1 MISINS
7 QDSLPLVEQVVQAVR
22 QQIDERVLRL
32 GTRLPSIR
40 QFAIDHGVS
49 RFTVVQAYDRLVA
62 AGYLQSRKGSG
73 FYVCKPVVQNGSLEP
88 ACSLDRAVDIL
99 WLLRRSMQD
108 RTARYMPGCGWLQ
121 PEWQQS
127 SGLQRGLRALS
138 RQGARSLV
146 EYGHAAGYLPLRLD
160 IQNRLNELEIG
171 ADIGQIITTH
181 GVSHA
186 LDLLA
191 RYFIRPGDTVL
202 VEDPAY
208 FTLFGTLKL
217 LGAKLVGVPRNAD
230 GPDTQA
236 MEALILEHRPKL
248 FVTTAVLHN
257 PTGTSTSQ
265 AVAYRLLQ
273 LAEKYDLM
281 LIEDD
286 IYGDF
291 HGGRATR
298 LAALDQLNRVIY
310 VSSFSKTISASLRVG
325 FMACHKDLAQ
335 ELIDL
340 KLLTQLTSCE
350 LSERLVHQVLAEG
363 HYRKSMTR
371 LQVRLELARQQTVG
385 QLEQLGMRLFVEPEY
400 GMFLW
405 ARLPAGVV
413 QNAAEL
419 AHRALAQD
427 MMLAPGNIFSPQ
439 PVISPWLRFNA
450 AYCDGAPQLFESLG
464 RLLDDSAVGS

>member
-1 MISINS
+1 MISINQ
-7 QDSLPLVEQVVQAVR
+7 QDNLPLVEQIMQGVR
-22 QQIDERVLRL
+22 QQVDERVLRL

-40 QFAIDHGVS
+40 QFAVDHGVS

-73 FYVCKPVVQNGSLEP
+73 FYVSRPVAQSGLAEP
-88 ACSLDRAVDIL
+88 ACDLDRAVDIL

-108 RTARYMPGCGWLQ
+108 RGFRHMPGCGWL
-121 PEWQQS
+121 PPSWQDS
-127 SGLQRGLRALS
+127 SGLQRGLRTLS
-138 RQGARSLV
+138 RSVPRSLV
-146 EYGHAAGYLPLRLD
+146 EYGHAAGYLPLRQDL
-160 IQNRLNELEIG
+160 QHRLSELEIG
-171 ADIGQIITTH
+171 ATTGQIITTH

-186 LDLLA
+186 LDLVT
-191 RYFIRPGDTVL
+191 RYFVRPGDAVL

-217 LGAKLVGVPRNAD
+217 LGAKLIGVPRNTD
-230 GPDTQA
+230 GPDTEA
-236 MEALILEHRPKL
+236 MEALILQHKPKL

-257 PTGTSTSQ
+257 PTGTNTSQ

-273 LAEKYDLM
+273 LAEKHDLM
-281 LIEDD
+281 IIEDD

-291 HGGRATR
+291 HGGHATR

-340 KLLTQLTSCE
+340 KLLTHLTSCE
-350 LSERLVHQVLAEG
+350 LSERLIHQVLAEG
-363 HYRKSMTR
+363 DYRKSMTR
-371 LQVRLELARQQTVG
+371 LHGRLERARQQTIG
-385 QLEQLGMRLFVEPEY
+385 RLERAGLSLFVEPEQ

-405 ARLPAGVV
+405 ARLPEGVQ

-419 AHRALAQD
+419 AHQALTKD

-439 PVISPWLRFNA
+439 QAISPWLRFNA
-450 AYCDGAPQLFESLG
+450 AYCEDDAALFDSLG
-464 RLLDDSAVGS
+464 RLLEGAEG

>member
-1 MISINS
+1 MISINA
-7 QDSLPLVEQVVQAVR
+7 QDSLPLVEQ
-22 QQIDERVLRL
+22 
-32 GTRLPSIR
+32 
-40 QFAIDHGVS
+40 
-49 RFTVVQAYDRLVA
+49 
-62 AGYLQSRKGSG
+62 
-73 FYVCKPVVQNGSLEP
+73 
-88 ACSLDRAVDIL
+88 
-99 WLLRRSMQD
+99 
-108 RTARYMPGCGWLQ
+108 
-121 PEWQQS
+121 
-127 SGLQRGLRALS
+127 
-138 RQGARSLV
+138 
-146 EYGHAAGYLPLRLD
+146 
-160 IQNRLNELEIG
+160 
-171 ADIGQIITTH
+171 
-181 GVSHA
+181 
-186 LDLLA
+186 
-191 RYFIRPGDTVL
+191 
-202 VEDPAY
+202 
-208 FTLFGTLKL
+208 
-217 LGAKLVGVPRNAD
+217 GVPRNAD

-335 ELIDL
+335 
-340 KLLTQLTSCE
+340 
-350 LSERLVHQVLAEG
+350 
-363 HYRKSMTR
+363 
-371 LQVRLELARQQTVG
+371 
-385 QLEQLGMRLFVEPEY
+385 
-400 GMFLW
+400 
-405 ARLPAGVV
+405 
-413 QNAAEL
+413 
-419 AHRALAQD
+419 D